1 MTEIF
6 APFDGIIYVG
16 SGHSKSV
23 GCSNFDVPKY
33 DNVTMRFETR
43 HTEPLF
49 LTVNVCTA
57 CGSIFLPYRKY
68 DKHCFHLACYDFI
81 RVKDGKMPFEERIL
95 HLPEECVQFPWH
107 TGGYIPN
114 AAQSYHTDV
123 PGSIPGHAG
132 VAPLRCGQQS
142 SSVATGHR

>member
-6 APFDGIIYVG
+6 ALFDGIIYVG

-81 RVKDGKMPFEERIL
+81 RVKDGKMPFEERIKRSEVKPDPNYVPAKIDYHEIYKTPDYIVRGL
-95 HLPEECVQFPWH
+95 RHPFC
-107 TGGYIPN
+107 GGGMSP
-114 AAQSYHTDV
+114 
-123 PGSIPGHAG
+123 
-132 VAPLRCGQQS
+132 R
-142 SSVATGHR
+142 

>member
-23 GCSNFDVPKY
+23 KCSNCDVPKY

-43 HTEPLF
+43 HTEQLF

-81 RVKDGKMPFEERIL
+81 RVKDGKMPFEERIKRSEVKPDPNYVPAKIDYHEINKTPDYIVRGL
-95 HLPEECVQFPWH
+95 RHPFC
-107 TGGYIPN
+107 GGGMSP
-114 AAQSYHTDV
+114 
-123 PGSIPGHAG
+123 
-132 VAPLRCGQQS
+132 R
-142 SSVATGHR
+142 